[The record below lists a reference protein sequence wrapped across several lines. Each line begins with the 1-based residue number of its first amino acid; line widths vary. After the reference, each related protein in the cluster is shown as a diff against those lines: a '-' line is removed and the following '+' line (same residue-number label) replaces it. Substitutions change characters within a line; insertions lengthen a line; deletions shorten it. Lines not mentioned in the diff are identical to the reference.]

1 MLSLSSTEKVLFQ
14 QSLLKSS
21 QAFDKQIRCFL
32 FLARLRCEVKVM
44 LPTELGGTRSV
55 QFTRRAC
62 LTFCSRLGHPALGPL
77 FFSPSCIPGN
87 EEAFEVAEWKLIP
100 NHGPLGLPAKIGLMQ
115 LIFTQIHLSACSP
128 SLPAPGTKSFGSF
141 LCQFMYSF
149 YPPLSSH
156 FLCESELASHCNNC
170 HQYFKDIRS
179 LFQMGC
185 SSSQG

>member
-1 MLSLSSTEKVLFQ
+1 
-14 QSLLKSS
+14 
-21 QAFDKQIRCFL
+21 
-32 FLARLRCEVKVM
+32 M

-77 FFSPSCIPGN
+77 FFSPSCIPAN

-149 YPPLSSH
+149 YPPLSVIFFVNLNWQVIAIIATSISRTYGPSSKWAALVLKVNRSSKKWLH
-156 FLCESELASHCNNC
+156 CTMRDTCSRTGYVVVNSTDSGVSLAG
-170 HQYFKDIRS
+170 F
-179 LFQMGC
+179 
-185 SSSQG
+185 